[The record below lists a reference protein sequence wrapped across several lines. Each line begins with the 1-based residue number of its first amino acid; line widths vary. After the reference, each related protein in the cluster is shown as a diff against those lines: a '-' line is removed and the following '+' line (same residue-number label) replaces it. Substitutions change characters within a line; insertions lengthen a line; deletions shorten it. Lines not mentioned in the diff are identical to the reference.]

1 MSKVV
6 EENVVKNMAFLIKM
20 LEKEW
25 EVSKESIKT
34 IFISMDEVSK
44 VKSDLSFMIQVN
56 TGVLNSNNGMT
67 FKECM
72 MMNKENHALLR
83 ITKKIIIAIEKAEK
97 DETEEFAITLDK
109 EEAKLYK
116 ELFDKKNWNRRRIG

>member
-34 IFISMDEVSK
+34 VFISMDEVAK

-72 MMNKENHALLR
+72 MMNK
-83 ITKKIIIAIEKAEK
+83 
-97 DETEEFAITLDK
+97 AITLDK

-116 ELFDKKNWNRRRIG
+116 ELFDKKN

>member
-1 MSKVV
+1 MSKIV

-34 IFISMDEVSK
+34 VFISMDEVAK

-116 ELFDKKNWNRRRIG
+116 ELFDKKN

>member
-6 EENVVKNMAFLIKM
+6 EESVLKNMAFLIKM

-34 IFISMDEVSK
+34 VFISVDEAAR
-44 VKSDLSFMIQVN
+44 VKSNLSSMIQVN
-56 TGVLNSNNGMT
+56 TGVLNSNGMT

-72 MMNKENHALLR
+72 MINRENYALLR
-83 ITKKIIIAIEKAEK
+83 ITKKIVTAIEKAEQAETAEQ
-97 DETEEFAITLDK
+97 DETDEFAITLDK
-109 EEAKLYK
+109 EELKLYK
-116 ELFDKKNWNRRRIG
+116 ELFDKKN

>member
-6 EENVVKNMAFLIKM
+6 EESVVKNMAFLIKM

-34 IFISMDEVSK
+34 VFISVDEAAR
-44 VKSDLSFMIQVN
+44 VKSNLSSMIQVN
-56 TGVLNSNNGMT
+56 TGVLNSNGMT

-72 MMNKENHALLR
+72 MINRENYALLR
-83 ITKKIIIAIEKAEK
+83 ITKKIVTAIEKAEQ
-97 DETEEFAITLDK
+97 DETDDFAITLDK
-109 EEAKLYK
+109 EESKLYK
-116 ELFDKKNWNRRRIG
+116 ELFDKKN

>member
-25 EVSKESIKT
+25 EVSKESNKRV
-34 IFISMDEVSK
+34 FISMDEVSK

-83 ITKKIIIAIEKAEK
+83 ITKKIITAIEKAEK

-116 ELFDKKNWNRRRIG
+116 ELFDKKN

>member
-34 IFISMDEVSK
+34 AFISMDEVSK

-72 MMNKENHALLR
+72 MMNKENYALLR
-83 ITKKIIIAIEKAEK
+83 ITKKIITATEKAEK

-116 ELFDKKNWNRRRIG
+116 ELFDKKN

>member
-6 EENVVKNMAFLIKM
+6 EENVVKDMAFLIKT

-34 IFISMDEVSK
+34 VFISMDEVSK

-72 MMNKENHALLR
+72 MMNKENYALLR
-83 ITKKIIIAIEKAEK
+83 ITKKIITAIEKAEK

-116 ELFDKKNWNRRRIG
+116 DLFDKKN

>member
-6 EENVVKNMAFLIKM
+6 EENVVKNMAFLMKM

-34 IFISMDEVSK
+34 VFISMDEVAK

-83 ITKKIIIAIEKAEK
+83 ITKKIITAIEKAKK

-116 ELFDKKNWNRRRIG
+116 ELFDKKN

>member
-1 MSKVV
+1 MSKIV

-34 IFISMDEVSK
+34 VFISMDEVSK

-116 ELFDKKNWNRRRIG
+116 ELFDKKN

>member
-6 EENVVKNMAFLIKM
+6 EENVVKDMAFLIKT

-34 IFISMDEVSK
+34 VFISMDEVSK

-83 ITKKIIIAIEKAEK
+83 ITKKIITAIEKAEK

-116 ELFDKKNWNRRRIG
+116 ELFEKKN

>member
-1 MSKVV
+1 MSKV
-6 EENVVKNMAFLIKM
+6 ENVVENMAFLIKI

-34 IFISMDEVSK
+34 VYISMDEVAK
-44 VKSDLSFMIQVN
+44 VKSNLSYMIQIN
-56 TGVLNSNNGMT
+56 TGVINSNNGMT

-83 ITKKIIIAIEKAEK
+83 ITKKIITAIERAERDK
-97 DETEEFAITLDK
+97 TEEFTIALDK
-109 EEAKLYK
+109 EEVKLYK
-116 ELFDKKNWNRRRIG
+116 ELFEKKY

>member
-25 EVSKESIKT
+25 EVSKESNKT
-34 IFISMDEVSK
+34 VFISMDEVSK

-56 TGVLNSNNGMT
+56 TGVLKSNNGMT

-116 ELFDKKNWNRRRIG
+116 ELFDKKN

>member
-6 EENVVKNMAFLIKM
+6 EENVVKDMAFLIKT

-34 IFISMDEVSK
+34 VFISMDEVSK

-72 MMNKENHALLR
+72 MMNKENYALLR
-83 ITKKIIIAIEKAEK
+83 ITKKIITAIEKAEK

-116 ELFDKKNWNRRRIG
+116 ELFDKKN

>member
-34 IFISMDEVSK
+34 VFISMDEVSK

-72 MMNKENHALLR
+72 IMNKENHALLR
-83 ITKKIIIAIEKAEK
+83 ITKKIVTAIEKAEK
-97 DETEEFAITLDK
+97 DETEEFAISLDK

-116 ELFDKKNWNRRRIG
+116 ELFDKKN

>member
-6 EENVVKNMAFLIKM
+6 EENVVKDMAFLIKT

-34 IFISMDEVSK
+34 VFISMDEMSK

-72 MMNKENHALLR
+72 MMNKENHILLR
-83 ITKKIIIAIEKAEK
+83 ITKKIITAIEKAEK
-97 DETEEFAITLDK
+97 DKTEEFAITLDK

-116 ELFDKKNWNRRRIG
+116 ELFDKKN

>member
-34 IFISMDEVSK
+34 VFISMDEVSK

-116 ELFDKKNWNRRRIG
+116 ELFDKKN

>member
-6 EENVVKNMAFLIKM
+6 EENVVKNMAFLMKM

-34 IFISMDEVSK
+34 VFISMDEVAK

-83 ITKKIIIAIEKAEK
+83 ITKKIITAIEKAEK

-116 ELFDKKNWNRRRIG
+116 ELFDKKN

>member
-20 LEKEW
+20 LEMEW

-34 IFISMDEVSK
+34 IFILMDEVSK

-72 MMNKENHALLR
+72 MMNKENQALLR
-83 ITKKIIIAIEKAEK
+83 ITKKIITAIEKAEK

-116 ELFDKKNWNRRRIG
+116 ELFDKKN

>member
-34 IFISMDEVSK
+34 VFISMDEVAK

-83 ITKKIIIAIEKAEK
+83 ITKKIITAIEKAEK

-116 ELFDKKNWNRRRIG
+116 ELFDKKN

>member
-34 IFISMDEVSK
+34 FFISMDEVSK

-72 MMNKENHALLR
+72 MMNKENYALLR
-83 ITKKIIIAIEKAEK
+83 ITKKIITAIEKAEK

-116 ELFDKKNWNRRRIG
+116 ELFDKKN

>member
-25 EVSKESIKT
+25 EVSNESIKT
-34 IFISMDEVSK
+34 VFISVDEVAK
-44 VKSDLSFMIQVN
+44 VKSDLSYMIQVN
-56 TGVLNSNNGMT
+56 TGVLSSNNGMT
-67 FKECM
+67 FMGYM
-72 MMNKENHALLR
+72 MMNKVNHALLR
-83 ITKKIIIAIEKAEK
+83 IAKKIVTAIEKAEK

-116 ELFDKKNWNRRRIG
+116 ELFKKKN

>member
-6 EENVVKNMAFLIKM
+6 EENVVKNMAFLMKM

-34 IFISMDEVSK
+34 VFISMDEVAN

-83 ITKKIIIAIEKAEK
+83 ITKKIITAIEKAEK

-116 ELFDKKNWNRRRIG
+116 ELFDKKN

>member
-34 IFISMDEVSK
+34 VFISMDEVAK

-72 MMNKENHALLR
+72 MMNKENHTLLR
-83 ITKKIIIAIEKAEK
+83 ITKKIITAIEKAEK

-116 ELFDKKNWNRRRIG
+116 ELFDKKN

>member
-34 IFISMDEVSK
+34 VFISMDEVSK

-116 ELFDKKNWNRRRIG
+116 ELFDKRN

>member
-6 EENVVKNMAFLIKM
+6 EENVVKNMAFLMKM

-34 IFISMDEVSK
+34 IFISMDEVAK
-44 VKSDLSFMIQVN
+44 VKSDLSIMIRVN

-83 ITKKIIIAIEKAEK
+83 ITKKIITAIEKAEK

-116 ELFDKKNWNRRRIG
+116 ELFDKKN

>member
-34 IFISMDEVSK
+34 VFISMDEVAK

-56 TGVLNSNNGMT
+56 TGVLNNNNGIT
-67 FKECM
+67 FKECV

-83 ITKKIIIAIEKAEK
+83 ITKKVITAIEKAEK
-97 DETEEFAITLDK
+97 DETEELAIALDK

-116 ELFDKKNWNRRRIG
+116 ELFDKKN

>member
-6 EENVVKNMAFLIKM
+6 EESVVKNMAFLIKM

-34 IFISMDEVSK
+34 VFISVDEAAR
-44 VKSDLSFMIQVN
+44 VKSNLSSMIQVN
-56 TGVLNSNNGMT
+56 TGVLNSNGMT

-72 MMNKENHALLR
+72 MINRENYALLR
-83 ITKKIIIAIEKAEK
+83 ITKKIVTAIEKEEQ
-97 DETEEFAITLDK
+97 DETAEQDETDEFTITLDK
-109 EEAKLYK
+109 EELKLYK
-116 ELFDKKNWNRRRIG
+116 ELFDKKN